1 MEVLHKIRGVVDTV
15 LSTLCAIFFGLMVIV
30 GTYQIVTR
38 YFFNAP
44 STVSEELL
52 TYSFTWMA
60 LLASAYVFGKRDH
73 MRMGFIADKITGTR
87 RKVLE
92 ILIECLVLLL
102 ALSVMVYGGFTIQ
115 QLTMTQKTASLG
127 IPMGYVYTV
136 LPLSGLLIVFYSIVN
151 IVDLAK
157 GYEREQREIKE

>member
-1 MEVLHKIRGVVDTV
+1 MEILHKIRSVVDTV
-15 LSTLCAIFFGLMVIV
+15 LSTLCAVFFGLMVIV

-73 MRMGFIADKITGTR
+73 MRMGFVADKITGTR

-92 ILIECLVLLL
+92 IAIECLVLLL
-102 ALSVMVYGGFTIQ
+102 ALSVVSCRCCCAISF
-115 QLTMTQKTASLG
+115 
-127 IPMGYVYTV
+127 
-136 LPLSGLLIVFYSIVN
+136 LLCCC
-151 IVDLAK
+151 L
-157 GYEREQREIKE
+157 